1 MKILAPLSFA
11 AALMLFGCA
20 KKDSAS
26 NASATNA
33 AAPSSGNPLTA
44 PVDYLGAVSKAQ
56 KTAVKVLDVSSINK
70 AIQEFNAGEGHYPKD
85 LNELV
90 AEKYLVALPAAPPGT
105 RFEYNPATGQFRVM
119 RQQ

>member
-1 MKILAPLSFA
+1 MKTLTTLSFVA
-11 AALMLFGCA
+11 VLILSGCG
-20 KKDSAS
+20 KKDAAS

-70 AIQEFNAGEGHYPKD
+70 AIQEFNAGEGRYPND

-90 AEKYLVALPAAPPGT
+90 KEHYLGSVPTAPAGT
-105 RFEYNPATGQFRVM
+105 KFEYNPATGQMRVV
-119 RQQ
+119 RLQ